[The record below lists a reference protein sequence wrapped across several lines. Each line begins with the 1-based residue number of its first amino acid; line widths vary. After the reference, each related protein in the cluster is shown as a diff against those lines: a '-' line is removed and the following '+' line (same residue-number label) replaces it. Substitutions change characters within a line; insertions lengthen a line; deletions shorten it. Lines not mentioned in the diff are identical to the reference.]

1 VNISNRKT
9 TYCGKVQAVVLD
21 WSGTAVDYGSL
32 GPAAVFVD
40 VFAEFGMRVSME
52 QVRRFMGMT
61 KKDHVR
67 RLCTLPAVADQWRQK
82 FGARPTESD
91 IDRLYAEI
99 EPTMAT
105 TAERHANPIPGLLE
119 TVADLRRRGI
129 KIGSSTGY
137 TTPIMDRLV
146 PAAAENG
153 YSPDTIV
160 CSSDVPNGRP
170 YPWMC
175 YLNAIRLQVYPLEAV
190 VKIGDTVSDVEA
202 GLNAGMWTVGLTESG
217 NELGLSREAVSKLK
231 PEELRERTESIRRR
245 YLAAGAHFV
254 AAGIWDLMPIIEK
267 IDARL
272 ARGEKP

>member
-1 VNISNRKT
+1 M
-9 TYCGKVQAVVLD
+9 
-21 WSGTAVDYGSL
+21 

-40 VFAEFGMRVSME
+40 VFAEFGIRVSME
-52 QVRRFMGMT
+52 QVRRFMGMA

-67 RLCTLPAVADQWRQK
+67 RLIALPAVADQWREK
-82 FGARPTESD
+82 YGAGPAEAD

-105 TAERHANPIPGLLE
+105 TAERHADPIPGLLE

-137 TTPIMDRLV
+137 TAPIMARLV

-160 CSSDVPNGRP
+160 CSSDVPSGRP

-190 VKIGDTVSDVEA
+190 VKIGDTISDIEA
-202 GLNAGMWTVGLTESG
+202 GLNAGIWTVGLTESG
-217 NELGLSREAVSKLK
+217 NELGLSREAVSQLSA
-231 PEELRERTESIRRR
+231 EELRERTDAIRRR

-254 AAGIWDLMPIIEK
+254 AAGIWDLLPIIEK